1 MSERFPFT
9 LMITQTKEKTMIDL
23 TGTHEENMAAIDS
36 APISNGFKAHVR
48 KELREHF
55 DSMDYVPD
63 YISGWGV

>member
-1 MSERFPFT
+1 
-9 LMITQTKEKTMIDL
+9 MIDL

-36 APISNGFKAHVR
+36 APISDGFKAHVR

-63 YISGWGV
+63 YISGWGCKKKCCS